1 MDTQSMQ
8 GTRGA
13 TTLDGAPFSGDS
25 RLEKL
30 HRVMLM
36 MLKDFSAICEKEG
49 LTWIGS
55 YGTAI
60 GALRHKGFIPW
71 DDDID
76 VCMPRADLDALSA
89 AVSREWPEK
98 YQMMNAQIDPNYP
111 MLTYR
116 MMLRGTEFRDSAL
129 ATMNFESG
137 IFLDL
142 FALDNFAD
150 DERAYKRQAWRT
162 WLNNKLA
169 IAKLVEN
176 PYIAGRDMRA
186 KVLRA
191 GTNGMRALLKL
202 PGVRSIDF
210 NARALAEST
219 RYNNVEGTARLG
231 YLCDT
236 NRFSCTYFR
245 DELFPV
251 RMVPFEDM
259 EIPVAN
265 KAEKLL
271 GDLYGDFMTP
281 PPADQRREHYPDI
294 LDFGEY
300 ENL

>member
-1 MDTQSMQ
+1 MDTQEHQVARSEEFA
-8 GTRGA
+8 GDER
-13 TTLDGAPFSGDS
+13 LD
-25 RLEKL
+25 KL

-49 LTWIGS
+49 LTWFGA

-76 VCMPRADLDALSA
+76 ICMPRADLEALTA
-89 AVSREWPEK
+89 AVAREWPDK
-98 YQMMNAQIDPNYP
+98 YRMINAQIDPNYP

-129 ATMNFESG
+129 ATMDFESG

-142 FALDNFAD
+142 FPLDNVAD
-150 DERAYKRQAWRT
+150 DERAYKRQAWHA

-169 IAKLVEN
+169 IAKLVKN
-176 PYIAGRDMRA
+176 PYIAGRDARA
-186 KVLRA
+186 KILRA
-191 GTNGMRALLKL
+191 GTNGMRAFLNL
-202 PGVRSIDF
+202 PGVRGRDF
-210 NARALAEST
+210 NRRALAEST
-219 RYNNVEGTARLG
+219 RYNDVPGTSRVA

-236 NRFSCTYFR
+236 DRFSCTYDR
-245 DELFPV
+245 DDLFPV

-259 EIPVAN
+259 EIPIA
-265 KAEKLL
+265 KRTEKLL
-271 GDLYGDFMTP
+271 TELYGDFMTP

-300 ENL
+300 DAM